1 MMMDTTVDTNGTAF
15 ICPECSF
22 NGKSLPE
29 LISHLNEVHS
39 EGLFI
44 IVYRSIII
52 GFFVLYI
59 ETASK
64 SEAPPKNVSS
74 VVKPEKRSRR
84 KPAFIH
90 QVKLFLFLFIFS

>member
-1 MMMDTTVDTNGTAF
+1 MMMDTTVDTDGTAF

-29 LISHLNEVHS
+29 LISHLNEAHS

-44 IVYRSIII
+44 IIYLSIII
-52 GFFVLYI
+52 SCLFDT

-74 VVKPEKRSRR
+74 IVQPGKRSRR
-84 KPAFIH
+84 KPAFSH
-90 QVKLFLFLFIFS
+90 QVKPFLFPFSF

>member
-1 MMMDTTVDTNGTAF
+1 MMMDTTVDTDGTAF

-39 EGLFI
+39 EGLR
-44 IVYRSIII
+44 IVILIYS
-52 GFFVLYI
+52 FMSFSFSI

-64 SEAPPKNVSS
+64 SEAPPKNVSAIS
-74 VVKPEKRSRR
+74 QPEKRSRR
-84 KPAFIH
+84 KPAFSH
-90 QVKLFLFLFIFS
+90 QVIFLLIYSIC